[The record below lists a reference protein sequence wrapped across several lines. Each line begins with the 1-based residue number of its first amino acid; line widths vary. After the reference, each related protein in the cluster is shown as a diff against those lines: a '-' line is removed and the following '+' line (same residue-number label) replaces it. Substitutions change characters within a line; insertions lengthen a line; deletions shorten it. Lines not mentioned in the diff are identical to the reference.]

1 MEKPMDYNTSFRT
14 ALRDN
19 ERREIKRI
27 ASSRGMTL
35 TGYVDSI
42 LRKAIEEEK
51 KRKERR

>member
-1 MEKPMDYNTSFRT
+1 MNYNTSFRT
-14 ALRDN
+14 ALGDS
-19 ERREIKRI
+19 ERIEIKRI

>member
-1 MEKPMDYNTSFRT
+1 MNYNTSFRT
-14 ALRDN
+14 ALGDS

-42 LRKAIEEEK
+42 LRQATEEEK

>member
-1 MEKPMDYNTSFRT
+1 MNYNTSFRT
-14 ALRDN
+14 ALGDS

-35 TGYVDSI
+35 TGYVESI

>member
-1 MEKPMDYNTSFRT
+1 MDYNTSFRT

-19 ERREIKRI
+19 ERIEIKRI
-27 ASSRGMTL
+27 ASSKGMTL

>member
-1 MEKPMDYNTSFRT
+1 MNYNTSFRT
-14 ALRDN
+14 ALGDR

-51 KRKERR
+51 KSKERR